1 MRALAKEKARRGAID
16 VGLGGPNRYG
26 IVGKQRRRSVQVRKI
41 LSLMPISVHMEK
53 AGMSDTAENRTN
65 RVRDFSMAARRI
77 LERGIRT

>member
-1 MRALAKEKARRGAID
+1 M
-16 VGLGGPNRYG
+16 
-26 IVGKQRRRSVQVRKI
+26 QVRKI